1 MFSRKMIV
9 ITIIINNNYECE
21 ARDCIK
27 MLADLKWLEARPPR
41 LVCEVQR
48 HWTCNLHPSGYFQAL
63 GLATKPMNQ
72 NIHLMICSHNW
83 NFLNLKKTMLDYQ
96 DKVMLG
102 YQDPIIPSNLLQK
115 SNLFHAEFLANDL
128 ELSLSKPIH
137 LCCHPHLPT
146 KQNYTSN
153 I

>member
-1 MFSRKMIV
+1 
-9 ITIIINNNYECE
+9 
-21 ARDCIK
+21 
-27 MLADLKWLEARPPR
+27 
-41 LVCEVQR
+41 
-48 HWTCNLHPSGYFQAL
+48 
-63 GLATKPMNQ
+63 MNQ

-96 DKVMLG
+96 DKVIVA
-102 YQDPIIPSNLLQK
+102 YQDPIIPSNHLWK
-115 SNLFHAEFLANDL
+115 SNLANDL
-128 ELSLSKPIH
+128 ELSLAKPIH